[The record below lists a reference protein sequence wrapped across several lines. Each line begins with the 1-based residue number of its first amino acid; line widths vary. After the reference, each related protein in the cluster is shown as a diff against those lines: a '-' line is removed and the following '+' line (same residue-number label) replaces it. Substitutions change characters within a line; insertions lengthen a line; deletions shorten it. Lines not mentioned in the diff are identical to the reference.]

1 MVYVAEGTYGC
12 VYRPPLR
19 CKSGK
24 KYTTGK
30 VSKLMTRRAAKKE
43 IEEYKFIKT
52 VDKKK
57 QFYPGPPIECDVDAI
72 DAALEMTPGECKLF
86 EENPNISDYK
96 LLIYNDGGYDLDK
109 FTKNHLDSYLA
120 PNPRQQTDLF
130 FLNAYNLFEGLRVFF
145 CG

>member
-12 VYRPPLR
+12 VYRPPIK
-19 CKSGK
+19 CKNGK

-57 QFYPGPPIECDVDAI
+57 QFYPGPPIDCEVDEIDDVFANFIETD
-72 DAALEMTPGECKLF
+72 
-86 EENPNISDYK
+86 
-96 LLIYNDGGYDLDK
+96 DLD
-109 FTKNHLDSYLA
+109 S
-120 PNPRQQTDLF
+120 DLSDI
-130 FLNAYNLFEGLRVFF
+130 E
-145 CG
+145 